1 MAKVKFKWDNAGFR
15 ALMQSGEMQ
24 SILKDKADEAAA
36 KAGDGVIVQVKVGQK
51 RAYADIVADSFPARV
66 RNNRDN
72 TLLKAI
78 GH

>member
-1 MAKVKFKWDNAGFR
+1 MANVKFKWENAGFQ
-15 ALMQSGEMQ
+15 AIMKSGAMQDY
-24 SILKDKADEAAA
+24 LRTKAEEAAA

-51 RAYADIVADSFPARV
+51 RAYADIVADSFAARV
-66 RNNRDN
+66 RNNRNN